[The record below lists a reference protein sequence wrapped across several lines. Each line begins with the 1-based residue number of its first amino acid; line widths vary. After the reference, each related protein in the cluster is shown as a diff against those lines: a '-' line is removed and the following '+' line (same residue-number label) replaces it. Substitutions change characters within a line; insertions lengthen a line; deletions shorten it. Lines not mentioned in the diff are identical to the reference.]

1 MRRKRYFKRRH
12 IVQRHHL
19 SYDPEVVFRM
29 WSEEHYYISLLDRF
43 KPPFSLGFIKSLR
56 YFLLRNDHRAVDL
69 DKRFRKK
76 NRKDIKALKK
86 LVKRKDKR
94 KK

>member
-1 MRRKRYFKRRH
+1 MARRYFKRRH

-19 SYDPEVVFRM
+19 SYDPEIVFRM

-56 YFLLRNDHRAVDL
+56 FFLLKNDHRAVDL
-69 DKRFRKK
+69 DKKFRKK
-76 NRKDIKALKK
+76 EKREILALKK
-86 LVKRKDKR
+86 LVK
-94 KK
+94 KKKGKKK